1 MKIQEMVAAKTWAE
15 LTKTLQLLKPR
26 SPKKAP
32 VAKAKTKNPAQTDF
46 EKNDQALRSAINRLK
61 ARGPIHPVA
70 STPQQARRQVPITKG
85 DKRRRLDR

>member
-26 SPKKAP
+26 NPKKARA
-32 VAKAKTKNPAQTDF
+32 AKATTKNPAQTDF

-61 ARGPIHPVA
+61 ARGPVHPVVI
-70 STPQQARRQVPITKG
+70 ARPSKPAA
-85 DKRRRLDR
+85 KYP